1 MEFGVELPRYGRRPA
16 VRRLP
21 AHPRRTRWR
30 ALGSIFLFRF
40 LFSLPEDPFGAF
52 DALFE
57 PVRKVFRLLTR
68 LWAGPG
74 MRGGWDSDAGRLVLA
89 VHTAYWL
96 RDALRTEKADGLL
109 VVADGRVSLRAPWQE
124 ASEAVSFPHAGVR
137 DTPWPRRM
145 RRRVD
150 IACAD
155 GSWLTV
161 RASQA
166 GSADRI
172 RALLSPRAPLPGQ
185 PPVGSSREGAL
196 PVRSSGFR

>member
-1 MEFGVELPRYGRRPA
+1 MEFGVGLPRYGRRPG

-21 AHPRRTRWR
+21 SRARRSRWR
-30 ALGSIFLFRF
+30 ALGSFFFVRF
-40 LFSLPEDPFGAF
+40 LLSLPEDPFQALF
-52 DALFE
+52 ALFE
-57 PVRKVFRLLTR
+57 PARKAWRLLVR

-89 VHTAYWL
+89 VHAAYWARDTL
-96 RDALRTEKADGLL
+96 RAEAADCLL
-109 VVADGRVSLRAPWQE
+109 VVADGRVAVRAGWQD
-124 ASEAVSFPHAGVR
+124 ASDAVSCAHAGVR
-137 DTPWPRRM
+137 RTPRPRQM

-166 GSADRI
+166 TSADRI
-172 RALLSPRAPLPGQ
+172 RALLSAPEAP
-185 PPVGSSREGAL
+185 
-196 PVRSSGFR
+196 

>member
-1 MEFGVELPRYGRRPA
+1 MCAF
-16 VRRLP
+16 
-21 AHPRRTRWR
+21 
-30 ALGSIFLFRF
+30 FLLRF
-40 LFSLPEDPFGAF
+40 LLSLPEDPFEALA
-52 DALFE
+52 ALFE
-57 PVRKVFRLLTR
+57 PARKASRLLTR

-96 RDALRTEKADGLL
+96 RDALRTEEADGLL

-137 DTPWPRRM
+137 ATPWPRRL

-166 GSADRI
+166 RSADRI
-172 RALLSPRAPLPGQ
+172 RALLADRGSLPGQ

-196 PVRSSGFR
+196 RVRSSGFR

>member
-21 AHPRRTRWR
+21 NHPRRKRWR
-30 ALGSIFLFRF
+30 SLGDLFLFRF
-40 LFSLPEDPFGAF
+40 LVSLPEDPIEALG
-52 DALFE
+52 ALFE
-57 PVRKVFRLLTR
+57 PVRKVSRLLTR

-89 VHTAYWL
+89 LHSAYWL
-96 RDALRTEKADGLL
+96 RDALRTEEADGLL

-124 ASEAVSFPHAGVR
+124 ESEAVSFPHAGVR
-137 DTPWPRRM
+137 DTPWPRRL

-161 RASQA
+161 RASQRVA
-166 GSADRI
+166 ADRI
-172 RALLSPRAPLPGQ
+172 RALLSPRAPLPGH

-196 PVRSSGFR
+196 PVRSRGSR